1 MREVTKKY
9 YIQETELCIL
19 LAFKGKQT
27 LYGIDLNSAASMT
40 REKLYHNLFAM
51 QKKGMISRKDSF
63 SDAFCIEEKLDCCME
78 RIQTAARFLLLADAD
93 ELVPEKYFYAAQEG
107 AVMLEPVGQYDAG
120 QQEGAFRL
128 ELITEAAM
136 WKVIRE
142 NGIQME
148 PESAAVPDNILEEAQ
163 VCWLEDKDTILQRS
177 AVQKLLQEYDV
188 HTRSKKRQCI
198 RFVCGLDTYLVCSDE
213 GKGGERI
220 WY

>member
-40 REKLYHNLFAM
+40 REKLHHNLFTM
-51 QKKGMISRKDSF
+51 QKKGMISRKDSS
-63 SDAFCIEEKLDCCME
+63 SDAFCIEKGLDCCME
-78 RIQTAARFLLLADAD
+78 RIRTAVRFLVLADAD
-93 ELVPEKYFYAAQEG
+93 ELVPEKYFYATQEG

-120 QQEGAFRL
+120 QQKGAFRL
-128 ELITEAAM
+128 EPVTEAAM
-136 WKVIRE
+136 WEVIRE

-148 PESAAVPDNILEEAQ
+148 TEPAAVPDNVLEEAQ
-163 VCWLEDKDTILQRS
+163 ICWLEDKDTILQRPT
-177 AVQKLLQEYDV
+177 VQKLLQEYDV
-188 HTRSKKRQCI
+188 HTQSKIRQCI
-198 RFVCGLDTYLVCSDE
+198 QFACGLDAYLVCSDG
-213 GKGGERI
+213 GKGGKRV